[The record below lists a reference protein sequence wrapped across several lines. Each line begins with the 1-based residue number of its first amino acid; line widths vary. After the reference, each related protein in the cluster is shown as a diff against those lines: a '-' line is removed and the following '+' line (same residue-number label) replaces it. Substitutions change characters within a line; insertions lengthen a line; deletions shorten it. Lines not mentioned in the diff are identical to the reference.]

1 MNAKER
7 DAIKERVQVQV
18 TQYNRALDYGSRRF
32 GEQREALVSI
42 MRLLASMDI
51 FTNVSFAAEDDAMID
66 RVTLQFPDS
75 PTLSVVYDRRKE
87 VALNV
92 CCG

>member
-1 MNAKER
+1 MNARER
-7 DAIKERVQVQV
+7 DAIKERVQMQV

-42 MRLLASMDI
+42 MRLLASMDV
-51 FTNVSFAAEDDAMID
+51 FTNVTFAAEDEALID

-75 PTLSVVYDRRKE
+75 STLSVVYDRRKE
-87 VALNV
+87 VTLNV

>member
-1 MNAKER
+1 MNARER

-18 TQYNRALDYGSRRF
+18 TQYNRALEYGSRRF

-51 FTNVSFAAEDDAMID
+51 FTNVSFAAEDEALID